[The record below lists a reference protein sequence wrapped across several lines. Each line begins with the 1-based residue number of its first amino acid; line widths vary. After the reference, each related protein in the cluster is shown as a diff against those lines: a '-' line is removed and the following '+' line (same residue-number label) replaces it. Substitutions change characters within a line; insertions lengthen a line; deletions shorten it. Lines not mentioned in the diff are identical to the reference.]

1 LHLIEYTKL
10 LVIFLL
16 PILLIVL
23 ISHTNATLENN
34 YINIISPTNNSQ
46 IPVGNLTITGT
57 AAYNSSQPCTVYA
70 LWNNTHSMPR
80 PVNTISDGKNYSM
93 WKFTYDSEYHE
104 IIEGPNSLTAILSC
118 LDLPNDNLT
127 KLYSINIDGIKK
139 SNTRP
144 NLSNLS
150 SGFSD
155 MVPNLKLNDPLEEGD
170 VFSRNNFELTMPLT
184 KSNET
189 KSGSSTTDE
198 FDEIYRSNVNSTS
211 LANVNSTSLDNDTKI
226 GATPPSILEIE
237 SNQNS
242 SAFLLISN
250 ETRLIADAG
259 DDRTVSEGTSVILNG
274 SNSKSNQSVILSY
287 VWKQIPNP
295 NITIGGANTMIWSFI
310 APNISTDTTLTFEL
324 VVTDDRGITST
335 DEVNI
340 IVRDG
345 NNTYREMN
353 MSDGILVEE
362 GQNGKSNVELQ
373 PRNLIIQTLVDKN
386 PISNDEEQVI
396 KIDLMDANSDDR
408 INNAT
413 IRGQIMDPSKKVI
426 KEFSENNDSV
436 KVTLNIS
443 KNAKVGD
450 FVVSVNASAPG
461 YLSSGTETN
470 FKVQK

>member
-1 LHLIEYTKL
+1 LHHIEYTKL

-16 PILLIVL
+16 PISLIVL

-57 AAYNSSQPCTVYA
+57 AAYSSSQPCTVYA
-70 LWNNTHSMPR
+70 LWNDTQSIPR
-80 PVNTISDGKNYSM
+80 PVITISDGKNYSM

-118 LDLPNDNLT
+118 LNLPNDNDNLT
-127 KLYSINIDGIKK
+127 KLYSININGIEK

-144 NLSNLS
+144 NLSNFS
-150 SGFSD
+150 SESSD

-170 VFSRNNFELTMPLT
+170 VFSNNNFKLAIPLT

-189 KSGSSTTDE
+189 KFGSSNTDE
-198 FDEIYRSNVNSTS
+198 FEKIYRSNVNSTS
-211 LANVNSTSLDNDTKI
+211 LDNDTQI
-226 GATPPSILEIE
+226 GAAPPSILEIE
-237 SNQNS
+237 SNQNTN
-242 SAFLLISN
+242 AFLSISN

-259 DDRTVSEGTSVILNG
+259 NDRTVSEGTSVVLNG
-274 SNSKSNQSVILSY
+274 SNSNSNQSVILSY

-310 APNISTDTTLTFEL
+310 APNVSTDTTLTFQL
-324 VVTDDRGITST
+324 VVTDDKGITST

-340 IVRDG
+340 IIRDG
-345 NNTYREMN
+345 NNTHRETN
-353 MSDGILVEE
+353 MSDGILAEAEE
-362 GQNGKSNVELQ
+362 GQNVKSNVELQ

-386 PISNDEEQVI
+386 PISKDEEQII
-396 KIDLMDANSDDR
+396 KIDLIDANSDDR

-413 IRGQIMDPSKKVI
+413 IRGQIMDPSKKVM
-426 KEFSENNDSV
+426 KKFSENNDSV
-436 KVTLNIS
+436 KLTLNIP
-443 KNAKVGD
+443 KNAKVGN
-450 FVVSVNASAPG
+450 FVVSVNASATG
-461 YLSSGTETN
+461 YFSSSTDTN

>member
-1 LHLIEYTKL
+1 M
-10 LVIFLL
+10 
-16 PILLIVL
+16 VL
-23 ISHTNATLENN
+23 ITHTNATLENN
-34 YINIISPTNNSQ
+34 FINIISPTNNSQ
-46 IPVGNLTITGT
+46 VPVGNLTITGT
-57 AAYNSSQPCTVYA
+57 AAYSSSQPCTVYA
-70 LWNNTHSMPR
+70 LWNDTQSIPR
-80 PVNTISDGKNYSM
+80 PVITISDEKNYSM

-104 IIEGPNSLTAILSC
+104 IIEGPNSLMAILSC
-118 LDLPNDNLT
+118 LNLPNDNLT
-127 KLYSINIDGIKK
+127 KLYSININGIEK
-139 SNTRP
+139 SNTRQ
-144 NLSNLS
+144 NLSNFS
-150 SGFSD
+150 SEISD

-170 VFSRNNFELTMPLT
+170 VFSSKNFELAMPLT

-189 KSGSSTTDE
+189 KSGSSNTDE
-198 FDEIYRSNVNSTS
+198 FEKIYRTNINNT
-211 LANVNSTSLDNDTKI
+211 LLDNDTQI
-226 GATPPSILEIE
+226 GPVPPSILEIE

-242 SAFLLISN
+242 NEFLSISN

-259 DDRTVSEGTSVILNG
+259 NDQTVSEGTSVVLNG

-287 VWKQIPNP
+287 VWKQMPNP

-310 APNISTDTTLTFEL
+310 APNVSTDTTLTFEL

-345 NNTYREMN
+345 NNTHRQTN
-353 MSDGILVEE
+353 LNDGILAEE
-362 GQNGKSNVELQ
+362 EQNGKSNVELQ

-386 PISNDEEQVI
+386 PVSKDEEQVI
-396 KIDLMDANSDDR
+396 KIDLIDANSDDK

-426 KEFSENNDSV
+426 KEFSANDDSI
-436 KVTLNIS
+436 KFTLNIP
-443 KNAKVGD
+443 KNANVGN

-461 YLSSGTETN
+461 YLSSGTDTN

>member
-1 LHLIEYTKL
+1 
-10 LVIFLL
+10 
-16 PILLIVL
+16 LIVL

-34 YINIISPTNNSQ
+34 YINIISPSNNSQ
-46 IPVGNLTITGT
+46 VPVGNLTITGT
-57 AAYNSSQPCTVYA
+57 AAYSSTQPCTVYA
-70 LWNNTHSMPR
+70 LWNDTQSIPR
-80 PVNTISDGKNYSM
+80 PVITISDEKNYSM

-104 IIEGPNSLTAILSC
+104 IIEGPNSLMAILSC
-118 LDLPNDNLT
+118 LNLPNDNLT
-127 KLYSINIDGIKK
+127 KLYSINIYGIEK

-144 NLSNLS
+144 NLSNFSSELS
-150 SGFSD
+150 D
-155 MVPNLKLNDPLEEGD
+155 TVPNLKLNDPLEDGD
-170 VFSRNNFELTMPLT
+170 VFSSNNFELAMPLT

-189 KSGSSTTDE
+189 KPGSSNTDDFE
-198 FDEIYRSNVNSTS
+198 RIYRSNVNSTS
-211 LANVNSTSLDNDTKI
+211 LDNDTQI
-226 GATPPSILEIE
+226 RATPPSILEIE

-242 SAFLLISN
+242 NAFLSISN
-250 ETRLIADAG
+250 ETRLIVDAG
-259 DDRTVSEGTSVILNG
+259 NDRTVSEGTSVVLNA

-310 APNISTDTTLTFEL
+310 APNVSTDTTLTFQL

-345 NNTYREMN
+345 NNTHRETN
-353 MSDGILVEE
+353 MSDGILAEAEE
-362 GQNGKSNVELQ
+362 GQNVKSNVELQ

-386 PISNDEEQVI
+386 PISKDEEQVI
-396 KIDLMDANSDDR
+396 KIDLIDANSDDR

-436 KVTLNIS
+436 KVTLNIP
-443 KNAKVGD
+443 KNAKVGN

-461 YLSSGTETN
+461 YLSSGTDTN

>member
-1 LHLIEYTKL
+1 MHHIEYTKL

-57 AAYNSSQPCTVYA
+57 AAYSSSQPCTVYA
-70 LWNNTHSMPR
+70 LWNDTQTIPR
-80 PVNTISDGKNYSM
+80 PVITISDGKNYSM
-93 WKFTYDSEYHE
+93 WKFTYHSEYHE

-118 LDLPNDNLT
+118 LNLPNDNLT
-127 KLYSINIDGIKK
+127 KLYSININGIEK
-139 SNTRP
+139 SKTRP
-144 NLSNLS
+144 NLSNFS
-150 SGFSD
+150 SESSD

-170 VFSRNNFELTMPLT
+170 VFSINNFELAVPLT

-189 KSGSSTTDE
+189 KFGSSNTDE
-198 FDEIYRSNVNSTS
+198 FEKIYRSNVNSTS
-211 LANVNSTSLDNDTKI
+211 LDNDTQI
-226 GATPPSILEIE
+226 GAAPPSILEIE
-237 SNQNS
+237 SNQNTN
-242 SAFLLISN
+242 AFLSISN

-259 DDRTVSEGTSVILNG
+259 NDRIVSEGTSVVLNG
-274 SNSKSNQSVILSY
+274 SNSNSNQSVILSY
-287 VWKQIPNP
+287 VWKQISNP

-310 APNISTDTTLTFEL
+310 APNVSTDTTLTFQL

-345 NNTYREMN
+345 NNTHRETN
-353 MSDGILVEE
+353 MSDGILAEAEE
-362 GQNGKSNVELQ
+362 GQNVKSNVELQ

-386 PISNDEEQVI
+386 PISKDEEQVI
-396 KIDLMDANSDDR
+396 KIDLIDANSDDR

-426 KEFSENNDSV
+426 KKFSENNDSV
-436 KVTLNIS
+436 KLTLNIP
-443 KNAKVGD
+443 KNAKVGN
-450 FVVSVNASAPG
+450 FVVSVNASATG
-461 YLSSGTETN
+461 YLSSSTDTN

>member
-1 LHLIEYTKL
+1 MHHIEYTKL
-10 LVIFLL
+10 LVIFIL

-34 YINIISPTNNSQ
+34 YINIISPSNNSQ
-46 IPVGNLTITGT
+46 VPVGNLTITGT
-57 AAYNSSQPCTVYA
+57 AAYSSSQPCTVYA
-70 LWNNTHSMPR
+70 LFNDTQSIPR
-80 PVNTISDGKNYSM
+80 PVTTISDEKNYSM

-104 IIEGPNSLTAILSC
+104 IIEGPNSLMAILSC
-118 LDLPNDNLT
+118 LNLPNDNLT
-127 KLYSINIDGIKK
+127 KLYSININGIQE
-139 SNTRP
+139 SNTRA
-144 NLSNLS
+144 NLSNFRTE
-150 SGFSD
+150 FSD
-155 MVPNLKLNDPLEEGD
+155 MVPNLKLNGPLEEGD
-170 VFSRNNFELTMPLT
+170 VFSSNNFELAMPVT

-189 KSGSSTTDE
+189 KSGSSNTDE
-198 FDEIYRSNVNSTS
+198 FEKIYRSNINNT
-211 LANVNSTSLDNDTKI
+211 LLYNNTQK
-226 GATPPSILEIE
+226 GAAPPSILEIE

-242 SAFLLISN
+242 NAFLSISN
-250 ETRLIADAG
+250 VTQLIADAG
-259 DDRTVSEGTSVILNG
+259 NDRTVSEGTSVVLNG

-310 APNISTDTTLTFEL
+310 APNVSTDTTLAFEL

-345 NNTYREMN
+345 NNTHRETN

-362 GQNGKSNVELQ
+362 GQNRKSNVELP
-373 PRNLIIQTLVDKN
+373 PRTLIIQTLVDKN
-386 PISNDEEQVI
+386 PVSKDEEQVI
-396 KIDLMDANSDDR
+396 KIDLIDANSDDR

-413 IRGQIMDPSKKVI
+413 IRGQIMDPLKKVI
-426 KEFSENNDSV
+426 KEFSENDDSI
-436 KVTLNIS
+436 KLTLNIP
-443 KNAKVGD
+443 KNAKLGN

-461 YLSSGTETN
+461 YLSSGTDTN

>member
-1 LHLIEYTKL
+1 MHHTEYTKL
-10 LVIFLL
+10 LAIFLL

-23 ISHTNATLENN
+23 ISHTNATVENN

-46 IPVGNLTITGT
+46 VQIGNLTITGT
-57 AAYNSSQPCTVYA
+57 AAYSSGQPCTVYA
-70 LWNNTHSMPR
+70 LWNDTQSILR

-93 WKFTYDSEYHE
+93 WKFTYNSEYHE
-104 IIEGPNSLTAILSC
+104 IIEGPNTLTAILSC
-118 LDLPNDNLT
+118 LNLPNENLT
-127 KLYSINIDGIKK
+127 KLYSINIYGIEK
-139 SNTRP
+139 SNTRL
-144 NLSNLS
+144 NSFNFS
-150 SGFSD
+150 SEFSD
-155 MVPNLKLNDPLEEGD
+155 MVPNLELNDPLDDDD
-170 VFSRNNFELTMPLT
+170 VFSSNNSKLAMPPT

-189 KSGSSTTDE
+189 KSGSSNTDE
-198 FDEIYRSNVNSTS
+198 FERVYRSNFNST
-211 LANVNSTSLDNDTKI
+211 LVDNDTQI
-226 GATPPSILEIE
+226 SAVPPSILEIE

-242 SAFLLISN
+242 NSFLSISN

-259 DDRTVSEGTSVILNG
+259 NDRTVSEGTSVILNG

-287 VWKQIPNP
+287 AWKQIPNP

-310 APNISTDTTLTFEL
+310 APNVSTDTTLTFEL

-340 IVRDG
+340 NVRDG
-345 NNTYREMN
+345 NNTQSEISLN
-353 MSDGILVEE
+353 DEILTEE
-362 GQNGKSNVELQ
+362 AQNGKSNELQ

-386 PISNDEEQVI
+386 PVSKDEEQVI
-396 KIDLMDANSDDR
+396 KIDLIDANSDDK

-426 KEFSENNDSV
+426 REFSENNDSI
-436 KVTLNIS
+436 KLILNIP
-443 KNAKVGD
+443 KNAKVGN

-461 YLSSGTETN
+461 YLSSGTDTN

>member
-1 LHLIEYTKL
+1 M
-10 LVIFLL
+10 
-16 PILLIVL
+16 VL
-23 ISHTNATLENN
+23 ITHTNATLENN
-34 YINIISPTNNSQ
+34 FINIISPTNNSQ
-46 IPVGNLTITGT
+46 VPVGNLTITGT
-57 AAYNSSQPCTVYA
+57 AAYSSSQPCTVYA
-70 LWNNTHSMPR
+70 LWNDTQSIPR
-80 PVNTISDGKNYSM
+80 PVITISDEKNYSM

-104 IIEGPNSLTAILSC
+104 IIEGPNSLMAILSC
-118 LDLPNDNLT
+118 LNLPNDNLT
-127 KLYSINIDGIKK
+127 KLYSININGIEK
-139 SNTRP
+139 SNTRQ
-144 NLSNLS
+144 NLSNFS
-150 SGFSD
+150 SEISD

-170 VFSRNNFELTMPLT
+170 VFSSKNFELAMPLT

-189 KSGSSTTDE
+189 KSGSSNTDE
-198 FDEIYRSNVNSTS
+198 FEKIYRTNINNT
-211 LANVNSTSLDNDTKI
+211 LLDNDTQI
-226 GATPPSILEIE
+226 GPVPPSILEIE

-242 SAFLLISN
+242 NEFLSISN

-259 DDRTVSEGTSVILNG
+259 NDQTVSEGTSVVLNG

-287 VWKQIPNP
+287 VWKQMPNP

-310 APNISTDTTLTFEL
+310 APNVSTDTTLTFEL

-345 NNTYREMN
+345 NNTHRQTN
-353 MSDGILVEE
+353 LNDGILAEE
-362 GQNGKSNVELQ
+362 EQNGKSNVELQ

-386 PISNDEEQVI
+386 PVSKDEEQVI
-396 KIDLMDANSDDR
+396 KIDLIDANSDDK

-426 KEFSENNDSV
+426 KEFSANDDSI
-436 KVTLNIS
+436 KLTLNIP
-443 KNAKVGD
+443 KNANVGN

-461 YLSSGTETN
+461 YLSSGTDTN

>member
-1 LHLIEYTKL
+1 M
-10 LVIFLL
+10 
-16 PILLIVL
+16 VL
-23 ISHTNATLENN
+23 ITHTNATLENN
-34 YINIISPTNNSQ
+34 FINIISPTNNSQ
-46 IPVGNLTITGT
+46 VPVGNLTITGT
-57 AAYNSSQPCTVYA
+57 AAYSSSQPCTVYA
-70 LWNNTHSMPR
+70 LWNDTQSIPR
-80 PVNTISDGKNYSM
+80 PVITISDEKNYSM

-104 IIEGPNSLTAILSC
+104 IIEGPNSLMAILSC
-118 LDLPNDNLT
+118 LNLPNDNLT
-127 KLYSINIDGIKK
+127 KLYSININGIEK
-139 SNTRP
+139 SNTSQ
-144 NLSNLS
+144 NLSNFS
-150 SGFSD
+150 SEISD
-155 MVPNLKLNDPLEEGD
+155 MVPNLKLNNPLEEGD
-170 VFSRNNFELTMPLT
+170 VFSSKNFELAMTLT

-189 KSGSSTTDE
+189 KSGSSNTDE
-198 FDEIYRSNVNSTS
+198 FEKIYRTNINNT
-211 LANVNSTSLDNDTKI
+211 LLDNDTQI
-226 GATPPSILEIE
+226 GPVPPSILEIE

-242 SAFLLISN
+242 NEFLSISN

-259 DDRTVSEGTSVILNG
+259 NDQTVSEGTSVVLNG

-310 APNISTDTTLTFEL
+310 APNVSTDTTLTFEL

-345 NNTYREMN
+345 NNTHRQTN

-362 GQNGKSNVELQ
+362 EQNGKSNVELQ

-386 PISNDEEQVI
+386 PVSKDEEQVI
-396 KIDLMDANSDDR
+396 KIDLIDANSDDK

-426 KEFSENNDSV
+426 KEFSENDDSI
-436 KVTLNIS
+436 KLTLNIP
-443 KNAKVGD
+443 KNANVGN

-461 YLSSGTETN
+461 YLSSGTDTN

>member
-1 LHLIEYTKL
+1 MHHKEYPKL

-23 ISHTNATLENN
+23 VSHTNATLENN

-46 IPVGNLTITGT
+46 VPVGNLTITGT
-57 AAYNSSQPCTVYA
+57 AAYSSSQSCTVYA
-70 LWNNTHSMPR
+70 LWNDTQSMPR
-80 PVNTISDGKNYSM
+80 PVITISDGKNYSM
-93 WKFTYDSEYHE
+93 WKFTYDSKYHE
-104 IIEGPNSLTAILSC
+104 IIEGPNNLTAILSC
-118 LDLPNDNLT
+118 LNLPDDNLT
-127 KLYSINIDGIKK
+127 KLYSINIYGIEK

-144 NLSNLS
+144 NLSNFS
-150 SGFSD
+150 SEVSD
-155 MVPNLKLNDPLEEGD
+155 TVPNLKLNDPLEDGD
-170 VFSRNNFELTMPLT
+170 VFSSNNFELAMPLT

-189 KSGSSTTDE
+189 KSGSSNTDE
-198 FDEIYRSNVNSTS
+198 FERIYRSNVNSTS
-211 LANVNSTSLDNDTKI
+211 LDNDTQMS
-226 GATPPSILEIE
+226 ASPPSILEIE
-237 SNQNS
+237 SNQNTN
-242 SAFLLISN
+242 AFLSISN

-259 DDRTVSEGTSVILNG
+259 NDRTVSEGTSVVLNG
-274 SNSKSNQSVILSY
+274 SNSNSNQSVILSY

-310 APNISTDTTLTFEL
+310 APNVSTDTTLTFQL

-345 NNTYREMN
+345 NNTHRETN
-353 MSDGILVEE
+353 MSDGILAEAEE
-362 GQNGKSNVELQ
+362 GQNVKSNVELS

-386 PISNDEEQVI
+386 PISKDEEQVI
-396 KIDLMDANSDDR
+396 KIDLIDANSDDR

-436 KVTLNIS
+436 KLTLNIP
-443 KNAKVGD
+443 KNAKVGN
-450 FVVSVNASAPG
+450 FVVNVNASAPG
-461 YLSSGTETN
+461 YLSSGTDTN

>member
-1 LHLIEYTKL
+1 MHHTEYTKL
-10 LVIFLL
+10 LAIFLL

-23 ISHTNATLENN
+23 ISHTNATVEDN

-46 IPVGNLTITGT
+46 VQIGNLTITGT
-57 AAYNSSQPCTVYA
+57 AAYSSGQPCTVYA
-70 LWNNTHSMPR
+70 LWNDTQSILR

-93 WKFTYDSEYHE
+93 WKFTYNSEYHE
-104 IIEGPNSLTAILSC
+104 IIEGANTLTAILSC
-118 LDLPNDNLT
+118 LNLPNENLT
-127 KLYSINIDGIKK
+127 KLYSINIYGIEK
-139 SNTRP
+139 SNTRL
-144 NLSNLS
+144 NSFNFS
-150 SGFSD
+150 SEFSD
-155 MVPNLKLNDPLEEGD
+155 MVPNLGLNDPLDDDD
-170 VFSRNNFELTMPLT
+170 VFSSNNSKLAMPPT

-189 KSGSSTTDE
+189 KSGSSNTDE
-198 FDEIYRSNVNSTS
+198 FERVYRSNFNST
-211 LANVNSTSLDNDTKI
+211 LEDNDTQI
-226 GATPPSILEIE
+226 SAVPPSILEIE

-242 SAFLLISN
+242 NSFLSISN

-259 DDRTVSEGTSVILNG
+259 NDRTVSEGTSVILNG

-287 VWKQIPNP
+287 AWKQIPNP

-310 APNISTDTTLTFEL
+310 APNVSTDATLTFEL

-340 IVRDG
+340 NVRDG
-345 NNTYREMN
+345 NNTQSEISLN
-353 MSDGILVEE
+353 EEILAEE
-362 GQNGKSNVELQ
+362 AQNGKSNELQ

-386 PISNDEEQVI
+386 PVSKDEEQVI
-396 KIDLMDANSDDR
+396 KIDLIDANSDDK

-426 KEFSENNDSV
+426 REFSENNDSI
-436 KVTLNIS
+436 KLILNIP
-443 KNAKVGD
+443 KDAKVGN

-461 YLSSGTETN
+461 YLSSDTDTN

>member
-1 LHLIEYTKL
+1 M
-10 LVIFLL
+10 
-16 PILLIVL
+16 VL
-23 ISHTNATLENN
+23 ITHTNATLENN
-34 YINIISPTNNSQ
+34 FINIISPTNNSQ
-46 IPVGNLTITGT
+46 VPVGNLTITGT
-57 AAYNSSQPCTVYA
+57 AAYSSSQPCTVYA
-70 LWNNTHSMPR
+70 LWNDTQSIPR
-80 PVNTISDGKNYSM
+80 PVITISDEKNYSM

-104 IIEGPNSLTAILSC
+104 IIEGPNSLMAILSC
-118 LDLPNDNLT
+118 LNLPNDNLT
-127 KLYSINIDGIKK
+127 KLYSININGIEK
-139 SNTRP
+139 SNTRQ
-144 NLSNLS
+144 NLSNFS
-150 SGFSD
+150 SEISD

-170 VFSRNNFELTMPLT
+170 VFSSKNFELAMTLT

-189 KSGSSTTDE
+189 KSGSSNTDE
-198 FDEIYRSNVNSTS
+198 FEKIYRTNINNT
-211 LANVNSTSLDNDTKI
+211 LLDNDTQI
-226 GATPPSILEIE
+226 GPVPPSILEIE

-242 SAFLLISN
+242 NEFLSISN

-259 DDRTVSEGTSVILNG
+259 NDQTVSEGTSVVLNG

-287 VWKQIPNP
+287 VWKQMPNP

-310 APNISTDTTLTFEL
+310 APNVSTDTTLTFEL

-345 NNTYREMN
+345 NNTHRQTN

-362 GQNGKSNVELQ
+362 EQNGKSNVELQ

-386 PISNDEEQVI
+386 PVSKDEEQVI
-396 KIDLMDANSDDR
+396 KIDLIDANSDDK

-426 KEFSENNDSV
+426 KEFSANDDSI
-436 KVTLNIS
+436 KLTLNIP
-443 KNAKVGD
+443 KNANVGN

-461 YLSSGTETN
+461 YLSSGTDTN

>member
-1 LHLIEYTKL
+1 M
-10 LVIFLL
+10 
-16 PILLIVL
+16 VL
-23 ISHTNATLENN
+23 ITHTNATLENN
-34 YINIISPTNNSQ
+34 FINIISPTNNSQ
-46 IPVGNLTITGT
+46 VPVGNLTITGT
-57 AAYNSSQPCTVYA
+57 AAYSSSQPCTVYA
-70 LWNNTHSMPR
+70 LWNDTQSIPR
-80 PVNTISDGKNYSM
+80 PVITISDEKNYSM

-104 IIEGPNSLTAILSC
+104 IIEGPNSLMAILSC
-118 LDLPNDNLT
+118 LNLPNDNLT
-127 KLYSINIDGIKK
+127 KLYSININGIEK
-139 SNTRP
+139 SNTRQ
-144 NLSNLS
+144 NLSNFS
-150 SGFSD
+150 SEISD

-170 VFSRNNFELTMPLT
+170 VFSSKNFELAMPLT

-189 KSGSSTTDE
+189 KSGSSNTDE
-198 FDEIYRSNVNSTS
+198 FEKIYRTNINNT
-211 LANVNSTSLDNDTKI
+211 LLDNDTQI
-226 GATPPSILEIE
+226 GPVPPSILEIE

-242 SAFLLISN
+242 NEFLSISN

-259 DDRTVSEGTSVILNG
+259 NDQTVSEGTSVVLNG

-287 VWKQIPNP
+287 VWKQMPNP

-310 APNISTDTTLTFEL
+310 APNVSTDTTLTFEL

-345 NNTYREMN
+345 NNTHRQTN
-353 MSDGILVEE
+353 LNDGILAEE
-362 GQNGKSNVELQ
+362 EQNGKSNVELQ

-386 PISNDEEQVI
+386 PVSKDEEQVI
-396 KIDLMDANSDDR
+396 KIDLIDANSDDK

-426 KEFSENNDSV
+426 KEFLANDDSI
-436 KVTLNIS
+436 KLTLNIP
-443 KNAKVGD
+443 KNANVGN

-461 YLSSGTETN
+461 YLSSGTDTN